1 MLELGPSTGSDNWQV
16 RRQRGTFQAEEIWP
30 RQGPRDKK
38 QHLDLL
44 GVKQKVGND
53 RRRYWR
59 WQWCWHGGSLSASW
73 AYLVSVA
80 CCVLSRLSHV
90 RFFVTLWTIAHQAP
104 LSPGKNT
111 GVGCHAL
118 PPGDLPNPGIEPES
132 LCLLQWQ
139 VGSLPLAPPG
149 KPFNKCK
156 VLCQCG
162 TGCVTSTGAQE
173 KHPGNDDTCLSWSCR
188 LRSVR
193 GQAVNLNV
201 RRGMWGSL
209 AARRMNIYSRAH
221 LPAFAVGHRSSVLPD
236 IILSRQ
242 VRNRSL
248 CEKSVSFFQCQLIFK
263 TAELWGRQIQ

>member
-44 GVKQKVGND
+44 GVKQKVGNG

-104 LSPGKNT
+104 LSMGFPRQEYWSG
-111 GVGCHAL
+111 L
-118 PPGDLPNPGIEPES
+118 PFPSPGDLPDPGIKPMCPALQADS
-132 LCLLQWQ
+132 LSLSQQ
-139 VGSLPLAPPG
+139 GSPYY
-149 KPFNKCK
+149 
-156 VLCQCG
+156 
-162 TGCVTSTGAQE
+162 
-173 KHPGNDDTCLSWSCR
+173 
-188 LRSVR
+188 
-193 GQAVNLNV
+193 
-201 RRGMWGSL
+201 
-209 AARRMNIYSRAH
+209 I
-221 LPAFAVGHRSSVLPD
+221 
-236 IILSRQ
+236 
-242 VRNRSL
+242 
-248 CEKSVSFFQCQLIFK
+248 
-263 TAELWGRQIQ
+263 